1 MHQLKPVIRQHTALE
16 QVGKRTVQAIQHGF
30 WIVGT
35 EQAAVAP
42 QGFYRIHI
50 GAALAA
56 FGVAAVGVLDGVGA
70 AAAVADRQRVLRVF
84 DVPGG
89 ALHAPFADR
98 LPVGAPA
105 DTVSQL
111 ERGEVEFVERAVIPL
126 FAAAIDDPLIQPHAR
141 LAQAAG
147 RIPANAQ
154 AGTILVLW
162 IDFQRFDWIRV
173 LLSTGTTDHVC
184 MQRAVLPEQ
193 VGRLLADGA
202 QRPQVEG
209 GEGELVRHILLGD
222 REI

>member
-1 MHQLKPVIRQHTALE
+1 MLLVFSFSGFHFIGSPLQLFMHQLKPVIRQHTALE

-89 ALHAPFADR
+89 AL
-98 LPVGAPA
+98 
-105 DTVSQL
+105 VSMSGVMPL
-111 ERGEVEFVERAVIPL
+111 MSDAERP
-126 FAAAIDDPLIQPHAR
+126 
-141 LAQAAG
+141 
-147 RIPANAQ
+147 
-154 AGTILVLW
+154 
-162 IDFQRFDWIRV
+162 
-173 LLSTGTTDHVC
+173 
-184 MQRAVLPEQ
+184 
-193 VGRLLADGA
+193 
-202 QRPQVEG
+202 
-209 GEGELVRHILLGD
+209 LVRSVRRSGCCGLT
-222 REI
+222 